1 VGLWR
6 LRGVAHRRE
15 QRVRVLVVDDDRTV
29 RDAVVGALDAAG
41 YATEA
46 CGSVDETVELA
57 TWFRP
62 DLVVLEMVLG
72 GRVVGPELGR
82 RLRTQADVLLVFATR
97 DADVEDRLA
106 AFEAGGDDY
115 LVKPFRVDE
124 LVMRARAVLRRAGRS
139 GSEALVVGR
148 LAVDERA
155 RRVVFAGAEV
165 ELGARGLALLAAL
178 ARNAGQVVSK
188 ARLLDLVWGPEA
200 VDENLVEV
208 HISSLRR
215 RLGPSGSS
223 VIRTVRGVGYML
235 HDDTVDSGRPG
246 RT

>member
-1 VGLWR
+1 
-6 LRGVAHRRE
+6 
-15 QRVRVLVVDDDRTV
+15 LVVDDDRNV

-41 YATEA
+41 HATEA
-46 CGSVDETVELA
+46 CGSADEALELA
-57 TWFRP
+57 GWLRP

-82 RLRTQADVLLVFATR
+82 RLRRQSDVLLVFATR
-97 DADVEDRLA
+97 DTDVEDRLA

-115 LVKPFRVDE
+115 LVKPFRVEE
-124 LVMRARAVLRRAGRS
+124 LVMRVRAVLRRAGRL
-139 GSEALVVGR
+139 GSEAIVAGR

-155 RRVVFAGAEV
+155 GRVVFAGAEV

-178 ARNAGQVVSK
+178 ARNAGRVVSK
-188 ARLLDLVWGPEA
+188 ARLLDLVWGDEA
-200 VDENLVEV
+200 EDENLVEA

-215 RLGPSGSS
+215 RLGPNGSG

-235 HDDTVDSGRPG
+235 HDATVDGNSPD
-246 RT
+246 

>member
-1 VGLWR
+1 MG
-6 LRGVAHRRE
+6 
-15 QRVRVLVVDDDRTV
+15 
-29 RDAVVGALDAAG
+29 DAVAGALDAAG

-46 CGSVDETVELA
+46 CGSTDEALELA
-57 TWFRP
+57 RGFRP

-82 RLRTQADVLLVFATR
+82 CLRSQADVLLVFATH

-124 LVMRARAVLRRAGRS
+124 LVMRVRAVLRRAGRS
-139 GSEALVVGR
+139 RSEALVVGR
-148 LAVDERA
+148 LVVDERA
-155 RRVVFAGAEV
+155 GRVVFAGAEV
-165 ELGARGLALLAAL
+165 SLGAKGLALLVAL
-178 ARNAGQVVSK
+178 ARNAGRVVSK
-188 ARLLDLVWGPEA
+188 ARLLGLVWGDEA
-200 VDENLVEV
+200 VDENLVEA

-215 RLGPSGSS
+215 RLGPGGSG
-223 VIRTVRGVGYML
+223 VIRTVRGVGYVL
-235 HDDTVDSGRPG
+235 QDDG